1 MVVDAQE
8 PALLEVRL
16 GDRQAGPGP
25 RAPVLEEVDHRA
37 PGVPTRA
44 APDRLLHE
52 QLGREAERPNTAL
65 PSCRTAAR
73 PALERPH
80 ERAAQQHHLDE
91 VVHVPGLER
100 GVLAVVG
107 EAQQLA
113 RLGLDP
119 GIGTQAGD
127 AAVATT
133 VVAVER
139 PVWLSV
145 TSFPEVAGLAQVVG
159 GAAAQAEHQRLGLE
173 PPLERASIGIRLP
186 ARSGAANVLGQV
198 AR

>member
-8 PALLEVRL
+8 PALFEVRL
-16 GDRQAGPGP
+16 GDPPGPGQILE
-25 RAPVLEEVDHRA
+25 RPVLEEIDHGA
-37 PGVPTRA
+37 PGVLVPRP

-52 QLGREAERPNTAL
+52 QLGREAERAEHG
-65 PSCRTAAR
+65 AAELVE
-73 PALERPH
+73 PQLASLLERPH

-91 VVHVPGLER
+91 VVHVPGLKC

-107 EAQQLA
+107 EAQQLP

-119 GIGTQAGD
+119 ASERRPAI
-127 AAVATT
+127 AAVATI

-145 TSFPEVAGLAQVVG
+145 TSFLKSLVSR
-159 GAAAQAEHQRLGLE
+159 RL
-173 PPLERASIGIRLP
+173 
-186 ARSGAANVLGQV
+186 
-198 AR
+198 